1 MEHHATE
8 LGSDWFDQIVGTGWV
23 RRLSVVL
30 VQSLACAARLRAKA
44 GRDSAVDP
52 VVVALAEPGHVC

>member
-8 LGSDWFDQIVGTGWV
+8 LGLDWFDQVVGTGGSGV
-23 RRLSVVL
+23 PAVVL
-30 VQSLACAARLRAKA
+30 GQPLACAARLRAHA
-44 GRDSAVDP
+44 GWGPAVDP